1 MIEKVIDYFKGSL
14 RIRISGFSPERFLN
28 ACMYRNI
35 YIWNIQPVQD
45 CYEMNISIS
54 DFRRLK
60 PIFKKT
66 GVRAVI
72 IKRYGFPFFLF
83 QHKKRKVLFG
93 GAVCAAG
100 FIYLMSLFIWEID
113 ITGNRRYTDEALKT
127 IAHKAYGQKLGA
139 RDIRR
144 VIRNEVEDKIAELL
158 IDKGEGAVSAV
169 AISADN
175 GEIKVDA
182 L

>member
-1 MIEKVIDYFKGSL
+1 M
-14 RIRISGFSPERFLN
+14 
-28 ACMYRNI
+28 
-35 YIWNIQPVQD
+35 
-45 CYEMNISIS
+45 
-54 DFRRLK
+54 
-60 PIFKKT
+60 
-66 GVRAVI
+66 
-72 IKRYGFPFFLF
+72 
-83 QHKKRKVLFG
+83 
-93 GAVCAAG
+93 
-100 FIYLMSLFIWEID
+100 
-113 ITGNRRYTDEALKT
+113 RYTDEALKT

-175 GEIKVDA
+175 GEIRVDA

>member
-1 MIEKVIDYFKGSL
+1 MC
-14 RIRISGFSPERFLN
+14 IRDR
-28 ACMYRNI
+28 
-35 YIWNIQPVQD
+35 
-45 CYEMNISIS
+45 
-54 DFRRLK
+54 
-60 PIFKKT
+60 
-66 GVRAVI
+66 
-72 IKRYGFPFFLF
+72 
-83 QHKKRKVLFG
+83 
-93 GAVCAAG
+93 
-100 FIYLMSLFIWEID
+100 
-113 ITGNRRYTDEALKT
+113 
-127 IAHKAYGQKLGA
+127 AYGQKLGA